1 MKEKNIK
8 NNMITQF
15 KEILETIDISDI
27 EYNIENENKELIN
40 KIKQELSIVIYK
52 RKNNPKP
59 LRIKNINGYFDKKD
73 FKNINLI
80 YRTLITVNLSNSDK
94 LCGKLSAYKKENE
107 NNITIKINDNIVYD
121 IDNKK
126 FNNEYLIDKLVEKYK
141 EYLLK
146 EYKIRN

>member
-1 MKEKNIK
+1 MKSNS
-8 NNMITQF
+8 MITQF
-15 KEILETIDISDI
+15 KKILEKIDISDI

-40 KIKQELSIVIYK
+40 KIKHELSIITYK

-59 LRIKNINGYFDKKD
+59 IRIKKICGYFDKKD
-73 FKNINLI
+73 FKDINLI
-80 YRTLITVNLSNSDK
+80 YRTYITVDLSNGDK
-94 LCGKLSAYKKENE
+94 IYAKLSVYKEDNE
-107 NNITIKINDNIVYD
+107 NNINIKINDNIVYN

-146 EYKIRN
+146 DYKIRN

>member
-1 MKEKNIK
+1 MK
-8 NNMITQF
+8 NNSMITRF
-15 KEILETIDISDI
+15 KEILEKLDISDI
-27 EYNIENENKELIN
+27 EFDIEDENTKLIN
-40 KIKQELSIVIYK
+40 KIKDELSIITYK

-59 LRIKNINGYFDKKD
+59 IRIKKIGGYFDKKD

-80 YRTLITVNLSNSDK
+80 YRTYITIDLSNNDK
-94 LCGKLSAYKKENE
+94 IYAKLSVYKNEYE
-107 NNITIKINDNIVYD
+107 NNINIKINDNLVYD

-126 FNNEYLIDKLVEKYK
+126 FNNEFLIDKLIDKYK